1 MTWRVPRR
9 KEASRQL
16 SSSDDNV
23 AVART
28 DAENGRLWEHVLH
41 EDTQLFQRGNFF
53 MLAESLLV
61 VAYSGLLAASET
73 HGASNSAATR
83 LLLAARVLASFGLL
97 LTAIWFYVGRRHLK
111 YCKYI
116 RARARDRLPEYR
128 ATREGWPR
136 GLLPSLDLITYSIT
150 FLAGIVW
157 ILLLLIA

>member
-16 SSSDDNV
+16 SSSDDKV
-23 AVART
+23 GAART

-41 EDTQLFQRGNFF
+41 EDGQLFQRGNFF

-73 HGASNSAATR
+73 HGTSYSATR

-97 LTAIWFYVGRRHLK
+97 LTAVWFYVGRRHLM

-116 RARARDRLPEYR
+116 RARAHDRLPEYR

-136 GLLPSLDLITYSIT
+136 GLLPSLDLVTYSIT

>member
-1 MTWRVPRR
+1 MTWWTPRR
-9 KEASRQL
+9 KKVSRRL
-16 SSSDDNV
+16 SSSDERI
-23 AVART
+23 AGART
-28 DAENGRLWEHVLH
+28 EAENGRLWEHVLH
-41 EDTQLFQRGNFF
+41 EDGQLFQRGNFF

-73 HGASNSAATR
+73 HGTSYPVTR

-97 LTAIWFYVGRRHLK
+97 LTVVWFYVGRRHLK

-116 RARARDRLPEYR
+116 RALAHDRLAEYR
-128 ATREGWPR
+128 ATREGWPT

-150 FLAGIVW
+150 FLTGIVW

>member
-1 MTWRVPRR
+1 MTWRVSRH
-9 KEASRQL
+9 KKTSRQL
-16 SSSDDNV
+16 SLSDERV
-23 AVART
+23 AAATT
-28 DAENGRLWEHVLH
+28 DAENDRLWEHVLH
-41 EDTQLFQRGNFF
+41 EDGQLFQRGNFF

-73 HGASNSAATR
+73 HGTSYSATR
-83 LLLAARVLASFGLL
+83 LLLAARVLAGFGLL

-116 RARARDRLPEYR
+116 RARAKDRLPEYR

-136 GLLPSLDLITYSIT
+136 GLLPSLDLITYSVT
-150 FLAGIVW
+150 FLAGTVW